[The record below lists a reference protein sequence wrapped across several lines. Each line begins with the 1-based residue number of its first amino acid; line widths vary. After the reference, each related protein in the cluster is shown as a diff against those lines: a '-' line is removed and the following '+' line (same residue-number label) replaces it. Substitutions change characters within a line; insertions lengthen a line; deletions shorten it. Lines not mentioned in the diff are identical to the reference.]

1 MTSTE
6 NFTDQ
11 LLLTQSDSSRS
22 DFPFAVYGALYDYV
36 ERQAAACHMDMVL
49 PKEAFFLNTRQH
61 PNCVDTSLFA
71 ELDDRTCI
79 QAMFWSLLNRVPN
92 QQTMAIWMEST
103 AMVSA
108 RRFRKSLFQRLSH
121 SMEARTKR
129 VRSVSGPFEGLDRID
144 CFEGTS
150 QGMNAFEHFRFFLS
164 FYVLDK
170 ITLFLYR
177 IYQKTLR
184 PTRILIRDKRRASK
198 ALKNKTGG
206 HL

>member
-1 MTSTE
+1 MTSKESCT
-6 NFTDQ
+6 NQ
-11 LLLTQSDSSRS
+11 LLLTQSDSSCLDLS
-22 DFPFAVYGALYDYV
+22 FEVYGALYDFV
-36 ERQAAACHMDMVL
+36 ERQAAACHMEMVL
-49 PKEAFFLNTRQH
+49 PKKAFLLNTRQH
-61 PNCVDTSLFA
+61 PNCVDTSIFA
-71 ELDDRTCI
+71 DLDDKTCI
-79 QAMFWSLLNRVPN
+79 QAMFWSLLNRVPD

-103 AMVSA
+103 AAVSA

-129 VRSVSGPFEGLDRID
+129 VRSVPGPFAGLDRID

-150 QGMNAFEHFRFFLS
+150 QGMNVFEHFWFFLS
-164 FYVLDK
+164 FYVFDK

-184 PTRILIRDKRRASK
+184 PTRIRIRDKRRASK
-198 ALKNKTGG
+198 ALRKKTGD